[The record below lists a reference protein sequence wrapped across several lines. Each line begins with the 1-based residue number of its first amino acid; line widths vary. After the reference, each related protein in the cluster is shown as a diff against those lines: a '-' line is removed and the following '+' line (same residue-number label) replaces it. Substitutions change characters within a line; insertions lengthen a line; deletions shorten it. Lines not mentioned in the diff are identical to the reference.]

1 MKNCPKCGAS
11 GDDDMKFCPIC
22 GSPLTESAP
31 SAPAAAPS
39 APATPAPP
47 PMAPPTA
54 PSAANGAAAP
64 KNSFSDAINEINNT
78 ADTTDEYDP
87 ADIKNNTVMGVLAYL
102 GILVL
107 VPMFAAKES
116 KFAQFHANQG
126 LLLLIL
132 GIASGVISWMGRIPV
147 IGFLF
152 SIASWVVGIA
162 CTVLTIVGIINV
174 ANGKAKELPV
184 IGQFRLLK

>member
-11 GDDDMKFCPIC
+11 GDDSMKFCPIC
-22 GSPLTESAP
+22 GSPLTETAP
-31 SAPAAAPS
+31 SAPAAPTPPPMTPPVAPS
-39 APATPAPP
+39 A
-47 PMAPPTA
+47 
-54 PSAANGAAAP
+54 SNGAAAGTEPP
-64 KNSFSDAINEINNT
+64 KSSVSDVINGINNT
-78 ADTTDEYDP
+78 ADTTSEYDP
-87 ADIKNNTVMGVLAYL
+87 VDIKNNTVMGVLAYL
-102 GILVL
+102 GLLVFI
-107 VPMFAAKES
+107 PMFAAKES

-132 GIASGVISWMGRIPV
+132 WIASGVISWLGKIPV

-152 SIASWVVGIA
+152 AIVSWLVGLA
-162 CTVLTIVGIINV
+162 CTVLAIVGIINV